1 LASNR
6 IDDFIAALQD
16 EIEAV
21 KKSKAGATRIVDG
34 RLTSQIGDN
43 YIYTFTASRFFGGDD
58 DSPAL
63 IEVEGQTLD
72 CSLVATDGLS
82 VQIAVT
88 SSVAATIG
96 HEVRTALLSSNRSLI
111 LLRLVNKFKEAKN
124 KKPDAFAFAEQVFA
138 GSSKA
143 LVKVGTMP
151 TYTYQPNN
159 APNPSQASA
168 INNSFSNSLAV
179 IWGPPGTGK
188 TRTIARAVE
197 AHLNAGRR
205 VLLVSHANTAVDA
218 ALEDIAAQLADTYY
232 SQGKIIRLG
241 LPKNPSLP
249 KQYPLVILDKVVAA
263 SNAHLLSEREYLEAQ
278 LQPLE
283 EAMKHWL
290 ALQKAANTARELEKE
305 IQRPKQVENNQQRLQ
320 QVLSDIAHAQ
330 AQLQQAHRDLSLAQ
344 RGIDAATQETH
355 IKDLNIFIS
364 TRQGFVAEFENKL
377 KEASNQTLLN
387 EAKLEQAHLELD
399 SLMESTGLTPN
410 DVGKYIAAN
419 QPKINACI
427 TRITEI
433 ERVIETGA
441 SKVINEARVVGTT
454 LSKLFLSNLL
464 AEQTFDVLIVDESS
478 MVPMPHLYWALSK
491 TTAAVTLV
499 GDFKQLPPIVVAD
512 TKAAKRWLGESIFD
526 ELNIATVEKAA
537 DSELVSMLNTQYR
550 MTPEIAAVSSKL
562 FYGGML
568 KSADSTKAL
577 GINDSIFGDNR
588 IVIVDTSQVNPWCTV
603 PASGSRINLYS
614 AGLAINLS
622 QRLLHEHPQ
631 ISVGVAT
638 PYRPQAEL
646 IAKSVNEAGFGE
658 RALVSTVHRF
668 QGGESS
674 AIIFDCVD
682 GRGSK
687 KSMLDD
693 FVSDQMSSSG
703 AKTIASVLLN
713 VALTRARGLFVLLVN
728 KQYFVDNHRGGILCQ
743 FIDQLSANGTVINA
757 RQIDDSFVARALDE
771 SGMPIPA
778 PRRTAIAGSNTA
790 VFNEKDFWSSFR
802 SDLNDTQEQAM
813 IVSPFLTVKRCGF
826 FLDQLASLVARGIKL
841 TVYTKPVDEHPQR
854 HMVKEAETVVGQ
866 LQSIGVT
873 VVQRSMMHQKVAI
886 IDDRISWEG
895 SLNLLSQNDSLEHM
909 RRLEGTAFASEVRK
923 NLRLD

>member
-1 LASNR
+1 MASNR

-63 IEVEGQTLD
+63 IEVEGETLD

-124 KKPDAFAFAEQVFA
+124 KKPDAFAFAEQVFS

-232 SQGKIIRLG
+232 AQGKIIRLG

-263 SNAHLLSEREYLEAQ
+263 SNTHLLSEREYLEAQ

-377 KEASNQTLLN
+377 KEASNQTVLN

-568 KSADSTKAL
+568 KSADSTKLL
-577 GINDSIFGDNR
+577 GISDSVFGDSR

-771 SGMPIPA
+771 SGMPVPA
-778 PRRTAIAGSNTA
+778 PRRTAIASSNTA
-790 VFNEKDFWSSFR
+790 VFNEKDFWSAFR
-802 SDLNDTQEQAM
+802 SDLNATQDQAM

-826 FLDQLASLVARGIKL
+826 FLDQFANLVARGIKL

-866 LQSIGVT
+866 LQNIGVT

-909 RRLEGTAFASEVRK
+909 RRLEGTAFANEVRK